1 MKSSHKITKIKH
13 NFYFIL
19 FFFMINILCI
29 SCDNICIYLFFPLP
43 PPARLLV
50 LRSLLLNLLSALHDG
65 GGASDPGSGMKRR
78 TS

>member
-1 MKSSHKITKIKH
+1 M
-13 NFYFIL
+13 
-19 FFFMINILCI
+19 
-29 SCDNICIYLFFPLP
+29 YLFFPLP